1 MESIAQKKGV
11 GAMLVIVI
19 AGLMV
24 TSLNQSIIN
33 VALPQI
39 MKGFDITAATA
50 QWLSTGYMLVSGILV
65 PISAFL
71 VQRFS
76 YKQLFITSMLF
87 FMVGSMICAISG
99 SFTLLLA
106 GRIFQAVGGGI
117 ILPLGMNIF
126 MYSFPPEKR
135 GSAMGLVGLAII
147 LAPAIGPTIS
157 GYVIQSYDWN
167 VMFYAMA
174 IAAICVIV
182 AAIFVFKFQNERVKA
197 KFDSIG
203 AILSTIGFGSLL
215 YGVSEAGIFGW
226 GDPKVIG
233 FLVVAVVVL
242 IMFVV
247 YLLKKKNP
255 LLELKVFKD
264 FNFSYTIIV
273 NIILTVALNGG
284 VLLLPIYMQQVRGF
298 TPLSSG
304 LLLLPGALIMGIM
317 GIFTGRLFDKFG
329 IKPLA
334 IMGIAIMTGVTLMLS
349 TLTLET
355 PYWEIILLYSFR
367 SFGMAF
373 VLMPI
378 TSAGLMTV
386 KQELIP
392 HATALQNTLK
402 QIAGAVGTAILVVI
416 MTNKS
421 KDYISSAADITVDI
435 KLLAAVHGINSAFL
449 VASIIGGAAFIL
461 SLFFKSKRRISYVE
475 D

>member
-1 MESIAQKKGV
+1 MEMNAQKKGL
-11 GAMLVIVI
+11 GAMLGIVI

-39 MKGFDITAATA
+39 MKGFQITPATA

-76 YKQLFITSMLF
+76 YKQLFFVSMAF
-87 FMVGSMICAISG
+87 FMAGSIICALSG
-99 SFTLLLA
+99 SFSILLT

-157 GYVIQSYDWN
+157 GYVIQNYDWN

-174 IAAICVIV
+174 IAAACVVI
-182 AAIFVFKFQNERVKA
+182 AAIFVFKFQNERIKS
-197 KFDSIG
+197 KFDFIG
-203 AILSTIGFGSLL
+203 AMLSTIGFGSLL
-215 YGVSEAGIFGW
+215 YGVSEAGNYGW
-226 GDPKVIG
+226 GDRKVIS
-233 FLVVAVVVL
+233 FLIVAVVALFVFVL
-242 IMFVV
+242 
-247 YLLKKKNP
+247 YLLKHKNP

-273 NIILTVALNGG
+273 NIILTIALNGG

-298 TPLSSG
+298 SPLSSG
-304 LLLLPGALIMGIM
+304 LLLLPGALLMGIM
-317 GIFTGRLFDKFG
+317 GVFTGRLFDKFG

-334 IMGIAIMTGVTLMLS
+334 IIGIAIMTGITFMLS
-349 TLTLET
+349 KLSLDT
-355 PYWEIILLYSFR
+355 PYWEIILLYSIR

-386 KQELIP
+386 DQELIP

-402 QIAGAVGTAILVVI
+402 QIAGAVGTATLVVI

-421 KDYISSAADITVDI
+421 KTYISGAANVTPNI
-435 KLLAAVHGINSAFL
+435 KLLGVVHGINSAFL
-449 VASIIGGAAFIL
+449 VATVIGGAAFIL
-461 SLFFKSKRRISYVE
+461 SLFFKSKRRISNVKN
-475 D
+475 